1 MILLGILGALL
12 PVNVISK
19 EIPQGTWRFTSYLFL
34 GVIFFCY
41 SCYLADPLNPGS
53 VCENLSKILF
63 GGTITLVSLLVF
75 GVGKRIF
82 EF

>member
-1 MILLGILGALL
+1 MVLLGMLGALL
-12 PVNVISK
+12 PVNLISK

-41 SCYLADPLNPGS
+41 SCYLADPLNPGLS
-53 VCENLSKILF
+53 DTLSKILF
-63 GGTITLVSLLVF
+63 GGTVTMVSLLVF
-75 GVGKRIF
+75 GVGRRFF